1 MKVGIASDDRV
12 NISRHFGRTRG
23 FVISEIEDGKVVGN
37 EYRVNTYSHHVKTKG
52 VEHGHNHTQGHGH
65 SHDAILNAL
74 SDCQV
79 VISRGMGRRI
89 YDDLR
94 GVKIEA
100 MITNVSTVE
109 DAMKAYIQGT
119 LKNYPEKGCEH

>member
-1 MKVGIASDDRV
+1 MKVGIASDDQV

-23 FVISEIEDGKVVGN
+23 FVITEIEDGKVVGN
-37 EYRVNTYSHHVKTKG
+37 EYRVNTFSHHAKTGG
-52 VEHGHNHTQGHGH
+52 VDHGHSHSQGHGH

-79 VISRGMGRRI
+79 VVSRGMGRRI

-94 GVKIEA
+94 GVNIES

-109 DAMKAYIQGT
+109 DAVKAYIQGS
-119 LKNYPEKGCEH
+119 LQNYPEIGCQH